1 MCKVISVVNQKG
13 GVGKT
18 TTTVNVGIGLA
29 REGKKVLLID
39 ADPQGSLTASLGYEE
54 PDDLRITLATIMM
67 DVINEEEISL
77 EDGILHHQENVD
89 LLPANIEL
97 SALEVTMGNVMSR
110 EMIMKEYID
119 AIRGRYDY
127 ILIDCMPSLGMMT
140 INALV
145 SSDSV
150 LIPVQAAYL
159 PVKGLQQLIKTILTV
174 KKRLNRKLAI
184 EGILLTMVDFRTNYA
199 RDIASRV
206 HTTYGSQIEVFEN
219 VIPMS
224 VKAAET
230 SAEGKSIYM
239 HCPKGKVAEA
249 YKNLTQ
255 EVLKNKNRSG
265 EKIKL
270 ASIDELPGVVN
281 EESAM
286 EIEISKIHPFKNH
299 PFKVLDDEKMQDLV
313 ESVRINGVLTPVLL
327 RMDDNEEYEMVSGH
341 RRMHA
346 AQLAGL
352 TTIPAIVRELSDDD
366 AIVAMVDA
374 NIQREELLPSEKAFA
389 YKMKLEAMKRQG
401 VRTDL
406 TLSQNE
412 TKLRSDEVLSK
423 QVGESRAQV
432 QRFVRLTELIPE
444 LLDLVDNKKLQFTV
458 AVNISYIDKEVQG
471 WIYEYISDTG
481 FIKPKQIA
489 ALRNQLNDGPIN
501 QIQMLSIFNNC
512 VMAKKVSRSLT
523 FSEKKLT
530 KYFPDDYTAKDMEQ
544 VIESLLEK
552 WMQEQSC

>member
-1 MCKVISVVNQKG
+1 M
-13 GVGKT
+13 
-18 TTTVNVGIGLA
+18 
-29 REGKKVLLID
+29 
-39 ADPQGSLTASLGYEE
+39 
-54 PDDLRITLATIMM
+54 
-67 DVINEEEISL
+67 
-77 EDGILHHQENVD
+77 
-89 LLPANIEL
+89 
-97 SALEVTMGNVMSR
+97 
-110 EMIMKEYID
+110 
-119 AIRGRYDY
+119 
-127 ILIDCMPSLGMMT
+127 
-140 INALV
+140 
-145 SSDSV
+145 
-150 LIPVQAAYL
+150 
-159 PVKGLQQLIKTILTV
+159 
-174 KKRLNRKLAI
+174 
-184 EGILLTMVDFRTNYA
+184 
-199 RDIASRV
+199 
-206 HTTYGSQIEVFEN
+206 
-219 VIPMS
+219 
-224 VKAAET
+224 
-230 SAEGKSIYM
+230 
-239 HCPKGKVAEA
+239 
-249 YKNLTQ
+249 
-255 EVLKNKNRSG
+255 KNRSG

-270 ASIDELPGVVN
+270 ASIDELLGVVN

-313 ESVRINGVLTPVLL
+313 ESVKINGVLTPVLL
-327 RMDDNEEYEMVSGH
+327 RMDENEEYEMVSGH

-389 YKMKLEAMKRQG
+389 YKMKMDAMRRTAGRPTKENPRQNVG
-401 VRTDL
+401 
-406 TLSQNE
+406 
-412 TKLRSDEVLSK
+412 RSDEVLSK

-458 AVNISYIDKEVQG
+458 AVDISYIDKEVQE

-489 ALRNQLNDGPIN
+489 ALRNQLNNGPIN